1 MPHRKIPLREQR
13 IILGQTAL
21 EWFRTGYSWGPDR
34 DRFGSHADELL
45 VYVGLCV
52 GTCEG
57 RPLTVA
63 KCAQYTGLPRNTCQ
77 RRIEELCA
85 AGVVRKN
92 SRGYVIVLEH
102 LLKDEETAKVR
113 RICHILIEAAS
124 KLSRMEHQAI
134 V

>member
-1 MPHRKIPLREQR
+1 MPHRKIPLRDER
-13 IILGQTAL
+13 ILLGRTAL
-21 EWFRTGYSWGPDR
+21 EWFRIGYSWGTDT
-34 DRFGSHADELL
+34 DRFGSHADEML
-45 VYVGLCV
+45 VYVGLVV

-63 KCAQYTGLPRNTCQ
+63 KAAQYTGLPRNTCL

-85 AGVVRKN
+85 AGVVKKN
-92 SRGYVIVLEH
+92 SRGYVVVMEH
-102 LLKDEETAKVR
+102 FLKDEETAKVL
-113 RICHILIEAAS
+113 RICNMIIDACS